1 MEETSIPHDLK
12 YTREHEWVRVEG
24 DLAVIGITDY
34 AQKQLGEIVFI
45 ELPEAGDDVGQMD
58 EIGVIESVKAAS
70 DYFSPISG
78 AVKEVNSAAA
88 EEPAG
93 VNKDP
98 YGDGWLVKIA
108 VSDETEIQDLLSDEE
123 YREFLASSS

>member
-12 YTREHEWVRVEG
+12 YTREHEWIRVEG
-24 DLAVIGITDY
+24 ALAVVGITDY